1 VSTSDL
7 NLAGAARDVRD
18 GLAAGDRRR
27 RAREATRRMWLV
39 APALAAICLATAA
52 LARWAA
58 WSPLVPI
65 CMLAAAVALGGIYF
79 TLRRRPRPLSDAAA
93 AIIDADARMAGE
105 LRSASWF
112 AARDLRDD
120 WAALHVERAAERL
133 RTTDWRRLYPAVRSP
148 RAGLATAAMVAGA
161 LALTVTM
168 PERVGIHEAAS
179 AKTTAAARA
188 GRGPVSGEPVMLS
201 PELEKQLAE
210 LLAAA
215 ESGNPTTAEA
225 LARNAD
231 LRDMLNR
238 LSQLRDPALLEAL
251 ARALAAHANAENRS
265 AAEDMKALADR
276 ARKAAEST
284 SVSREMQD
292 ALEKLAD
299 ELDSVNAEEP
309 NDGEG
314 ANASSGGPKPGES
327 GEAGAAGMQDLSI
340 QFAKEA
346 DPEGG
351 AGVLMMSSQDDQG
364 AGPPGGGVGG
374 SGSEDAAAGTMAN
387 IEAALKEEL
396 VEASDDNAGANVE
409 TEIRRKTEHG
419 NAAVA
424 FTGSAAGTFDRTRVA
439 TPPPVPEARRSG
451 VQTYFVRKP
460 Q

>member
-7 NLAGAARDVRD
+7 NPTGAARDVRD
-18 GLAAGDRRR
+18 GLATADRRR
-27 RAREATRRMWLV
+27 RAREATRRMWRV
-39 APALAAICLATAA
+39 TPALAGVCLATAA

-58 WSPLVPI
+58 WSPVVPFSV
-65 CMLAAAVALGGIYF
+65 LAAGAAALGLYAA
-79 TLRRRPRPLSDAAA
+79 LSRRAHPLSDAAA
-93 AIIDADARMAGE
+93 TAIDADARMAGE

-112 AARDLRDD
+112 AGRDLRDD
-120 WAALHVERAAERL
+120 WAAFHVERAAERL
-133 RTTDWRRLYPAVRSP
+133 RTIDWKRLYPATRAP
-148 RAGLATAAMVAGA
+148 RARLATAALVAGA
-161 LALTVTM
+161 LALTLTM
-168 PERVGIHEAAS
+168 PERVGLRQAAS
-179 AKTTAAARA
+179 ASTTAAAPA
-188 GRGPVSGEPVMLS
+188 GRGQASGEAVMLS
-201 PELEKQLAE
+201 PELEQQLRE

-215 ESGNPTTAEA
+215 ERGDPTTAEA
-225 LARNAD
+225 LAWNAD

-238 LSQLRDPALLEAL
+238 LSQLRDPKLLEAL
-251 ARALAAHANAENRS
+251 ARALATNADAQNRS
-265 AAEDMKALADR
+265 ATEDMKALADR
-276 ARKAAEST
+276 ARNAAEST

-299 ELDSVNAEEP
+299 ELDSANAEQAK
-309 NDGEG
+309 DGEG

-327 GEAGAAGMQDLSI
+327 GQAGGMQDLSI

-346 DPEGG
+346 DPGGG

-374 SGSEDAAAGTMAN
+374 SGSEDAAAGTLAN
-387 IEAALKEEL
+387 IEAALKQEL
-396 VEASDDNAGANVE
+396 VEASDDNPGANVE

-424 FTGSAAGTFDRTRVA
+424 FTGSAAATFDRARVA
-439 TPPPVPEARRSG
+439 TPPPVPEARRTG